1 VWGKEIE
8 DHWHEGADVLD
19 TRSLGVEVGD
29 EGSFIVERSVV
40 VAEVGAVVFKGRR
53 GGTAL
58 SRSNRAFEG
67 GGRSALDFQG
77 SEGCLDAGLGSGGSL
92 GSSRSGRLQGGLPFS
107 CSGVLCALA
116 GSGVLCALVSGGLLV
131 LSLHSESGRIRGKR
145 QLRGHGDRERKETAG
160 S

>member
-1 VWGKEIE
+1 MRGQDIE

-53 GGTAL
+53 GGTVL
-58 SRSNRAFEG
+58 SRGSRAFEG
-67 GGRSALDFQG
+67 GRSALGFQG
-77 SEGCLDAGLGSGGSL
+77 SEGYLDAGLGSGGGP
-92 GSSRSGRLQGGLPFS
+92 GSNRSGRLQGGLPFS

-116 GSGVLCALVSGGLLV
+116 GSGLLM
-131 LSLHSESGRIRGKR
+131 LSLRGESGRIRGSGGSGAMEIGR
-145 QLRGHGDRERKETAG
+145 EGAEGDYRILRV